1 MTFGAT
7 SILIKVGRYTLVTV
21 PMTRVMIGLLLFLA
35 LRASTGA
42 DVTPNV
48 PSLPLSG
55 SNLEAP
61 YAAAAPAATPQTDV
75 TAPVAA
81 PTGSD
86 AMASPPAPSSWW
98 SWLSPAPAA
107 APEEPASTPS
117 GVPAPGPAADMAPGP
132 APSETHSGP
141 AAAPSGSFLRGGTAS
156 PTQVA
161 QGVSSPSASPPS
173 SSPWSWSWS
182 AGSASPSPNSPS
194 STSPSS
200 SPPASPKGR
209 TCANR
214 DYTASPN
221 GHPPPPPPAYVGEP
235 QKLDNGTL
243 VIAQYG
249 QVPPFLFSLSV
260 RLSTH

>member
-1 MTFGAT
+1 
-7 SILIKVGRYTLVTV
+7 
-21 PMTRVMIGLLLFLA
+21 MIALLLFLA

-48 PSLPLSG
+48 PSLPLTG

-61 YAAAAPAATPQTDV
+61 YASAASATTPQTDSA
-75 TAPVAA
+75 APVSA
-81 PTGSD
+81 PTGGD
-86 AMASPPAPSSWW
+86 AMASAPAPSSWW

-107 APEEPASTPS
+107 APEESTSTPS

-132 APSETHSGP
+132 APSENYSGP
-141 AAAPSGSFLRGGTAS
+141 PAAPSGSFLSGGAAS
-156 PTQVA
+156 PAVTQA
-161 QGVSSPSASPPS
+161 
-173 SSPWSWSWS
+173 
-182 AGSASPSPNSPS
+182 SASPSP
-194 STSPSS
+194 STPVTHYPSS
-200 SPPASPKGR
+200 SSSPDTSSSKGR

-214 DYTASPN
+214 GYTATPN

-249 QVPPFLFSLSV
+249 QVRTCPSLFAGCFL
-260 RLSTH
+260 

>member
-1 MTFGAT
+1 
-7 SILIKVGRYTLVTV
+7 
-21 PMTRVMIGLLLFLA
+21 MTRVMIGLLLFLA

-221 GHPPPPPPAYVGEP
+221 GHPPPPPSSVRRRAPEARQWDPRDRSVWT
-235 QKLDNGTL
+235 GT
-243 VIAQYG
+243 
-249 QVPPFLFSLSV
+249 PFSLLALSKIVHTLMAAMSTTMFLAV
-260 RLSTH
+260 RRRGIALQ